1 MPSPAPNYASIL
13 TIGNAIVD
21 VIAQA
26 TDDFV
31 AEQGMI
37 KNAMNLI
44 DADRADQL
52 YDAIGP
58 ATESSGGSAANTAA
72 GIAFLGGSAG
82 FIGKVG
88 EDVLGRIFRHDIEA
102 VGVDLHVAIDPQL
115 QTACSYILVT
125 PDKKRTMNTYLGA
138 SIELQPDD
146 MNTAAIAAADIV
158 YIEGYLYD
166 APSGPACWDKIVKT
180 AKAAETKIAISLSDE
195 WCVDRHRGAMIDFIT
210 NHTDIVMCNLDEAKL
225 LFQTDKDNAITAL
238 RQIVSEA
245 AITDGPNGSL
255 AFMGEDMAEID
266 ADHDVKVLDTTGAGD
281 LYASGYLYARHQG
294 AGLQDAIGLASIT
307 ASEVISHIG
316 ARPQTD
322 LKAMTSQQFPALF
335 KD

>member
-1 MPSPAPNYASIL
+1 MPNSAAIL

-26 TDDFV
+26 SDDFV
-31 AEQGMI
+31 TEQGMM

-44 DADRADQL
+44 DAERADQL
-52 YDAIGP
+52 YQAIGP

-72 GIAFLGGSAG
+72 GIAFLGGNAG

-88 EDVLGRIFRHDIEA
+88 EDILGRIFRHDIEA
-102 VGVDLHVAIDPQL
+102 IGVDLHVAIDAQL

-138 SIELQPDD
+138 SIELRPED
-146 MNTAAIAAADIV
+146 MNPAAIAAADIV

-166 APSGPACWDKIVKT
+166 APAGPACWDKIVDI
-180 AKAAETKIAISLSDE
+180 AKAAGTKIAISLSDE
-195 WCVDRHRGAMIDFIT
+195 WCVDRHRKAMVDFIT
-210 NHTDIVMCNLDEAKL
+210 QHTDIVLCNLDEVKL
-225 LFQTDKDNAITAL
+225 LFQTDKENAIQQL
-238 RQIVSEA
+238 RQMVAEA
-245 AITDGPNGSL
+245 AITDGPHGSL
-255 AFMGEDMAEID
+255 AFAGDDIAETD
-266 ADHDVKVLDTTGAGD
+266 ADLDVQVLDTTGAGD
-281 LYASGYLYARHQG
+281 LYASGYLYARHKG
-294 AGLQDAIGLASIT
+294 ASLKDAISLARLT

-322 LKAMTSQQFPALF
+322 LREMVSQQFPALF